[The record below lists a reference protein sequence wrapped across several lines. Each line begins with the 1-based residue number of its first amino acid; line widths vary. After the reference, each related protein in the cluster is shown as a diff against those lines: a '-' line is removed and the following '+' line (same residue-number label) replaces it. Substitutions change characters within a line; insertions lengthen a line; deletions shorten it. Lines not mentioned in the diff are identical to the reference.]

1 MSIHDELFY
10 MAQIV
15 STKDVLGGEPRIAGT
30 RVGVLDVYELAAG
43 GHAPADVADQLD
55 RTLGEVHAALAYY
68 YEHPDEMRALRR
80 DREEMTQ
87 TLAERALSPP
97 HTV

>member
-1 MSIHDELFY
+1 MVE
-10 MAQIV
+10 IV
-15 STKDVLGGEPRIAGT
+15 STEDVLGGEPRIAGT
-30 RVGVLDVYELAAG
+30 RIGVLDVYDLTAG
-43 GHAPADVADQLD
+43 GHTPADVADQLD